1 VYLFRTLFL
10 QGMNHRPTIGSWIQF
25 AQPSHAEILANA
37 GFDWLCIDLEHSVIE
52 LREAEDLIRI
62 IETKGVIPLVRV
74 SSNDPVQIS
83 RIMDAGAHGVVVPRV
98 DTADDARR
106 AVNAVFYP
114 PKGSRG
120 VGLARAHKY
129 GASFDDYLEWISNN
143 GLVIAQVESS
153 QSVKNLAEILSVDGV
168 GGFMVG
174 PYDLSCSLGVPGN
187 LDHPLV
193 VESLEEIMLVAQE
206 FPNAKRGIHKVSIDH
221 QLVLE
226 AVEQGFD
233 LIAYSTDMLFLGE
246 SCRGGMKKIRESLNS

>member
-1 VYLFRTLFL
+1 MYLFRTLFL

-37 GFDWLCIDLEHSVIE
+37 GFDWLCIDLEHSVIG